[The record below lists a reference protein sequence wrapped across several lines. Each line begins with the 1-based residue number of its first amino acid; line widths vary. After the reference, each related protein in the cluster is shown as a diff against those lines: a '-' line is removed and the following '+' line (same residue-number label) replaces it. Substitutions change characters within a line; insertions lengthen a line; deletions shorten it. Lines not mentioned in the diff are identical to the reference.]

1 MAETYRLT
9 GDDTFVL
16 WDRVISD
23 LADGSVVQ
31 ITADNNIA
39 QSVVGK
45 NGNII
50 IAKDEQGKKCT
61 VELRVLKGSPDDQ
74 FIMQYYKTYEIDSAL
89 FIVGIDSAIVE
100 IDGSTSLFS
109 HLDTAWAVTLSFI
122 AKSFCVIPF
131 FVLNSLILFPKSI
144 FLVSFVFLQL

>member
-16 WDRVISD
+16 WGRVLSD

-31 ITADNNIA
+31 ISADNNIA
-39 QSVVGK
+39 SSVVGK

-61 VELRVLKGSPDDQ
+61 IELRVLKGSLDDI
-74 FIMQYYKTYEIDSAL
+74 FVMRYYRTYEIDSAL
-89 FIVGIDSAIVE
+89 FKVGNGSFSKRLG
-100 IDGSTSLFS
+100 DGFGNVVY
-109 HLDTAWAVTLSFI
+109 DTRYLRAVHFTKAPYDATQNVNGETDQAVTVYQMQAI
-122 AKSFCVIPF
+122 IDRT
-131 FVLNSLILFPKSI
+131 IG
-144 FLVSFVFLQL
+144 

>member
-39 QSVVGK
+39 SSVVGK

-74 FIMQYYKTYEIDSAL
+74 FILTYYKTYELDSAL
-89 FIVGIDSAIVE
+89 FIVGNGSFSKRLGDGAGNVVYDTRYLRAVHFTKAPYDATQNVNGETDQAVTVYTFQAIVDRT
-100 IDGSTSLFS
+100 IG
-109 HLDTAWAVTLSFI
+109 
-122 AKSFCVIPF
+122 
-131 FVLNSLILFPKSI
+131 
-144 FLVSFVFLQL
+144 

>member
-16 WDRVISD
+16 WGRVLDD

-39 QSVVGK
+39 NSVVGK

-50 IAKDEQGKKCT
+50 IAKDEQGKKCS
-61 VELRVLKGSPDDQ
+61 VELRVLKGSKDDQ
-74 FIMQYYKTYEIDSAL
+74 FIMQYYKTYEID
-89 FIVGIDSAIVE
+89 F
-100 IDGSTSLFS
+100 SLCLLLVMV
-109 HLDTAWAVTLSFI
+109 H
-122 AKSFCVIPF
+122 
-131 FVLNSLILFPKSI
+131 
-144 FLVSFVFLQL
+144 LVSVWVMD